1 MKSLAELAELR
12 KKSLDAINMRTDTHI
27 RELSSA
33 WLPAVSP
40 QAQDR

>member
-12 KKSLDAINMRTDTHI
+12 KKSLDAINMRDGHSHKRI
-27 RELSSA
+27 IVGM
-33 WLPAVSP
+33 LPAVSP